1 MKKRILVGGAVVVVF
16 VVLVAFCTLGSWGLL
31 RLVAP
36 HSLLRNYE
44 LAVQEV
50 EDSQIIP
57 LGNPL
62 NIITSVNTE
71 EGPFREYITLHN
83 RVR

>member
-36 HSLLRNYE
+36 SSLPRYSYSGVV
-44 LAVQEV
+44 VQE
-50 EDSQIIP
+50 SQIIP

-62 NIITSVNTE
+62 DVITSVNTE
-71 EGPFREYITLHN
+71 EGPFQKYITLHN